1 MKHGRAF
8 RSIHVIIFFSVF
20 HDFMT
25 IDIYTILQTIVYL
38 EIIYYNFDLKP
49 TFIFSKPAQNI
60 YEKESKMVKKI
71 H

>member
-1 MKHGRAF
+1 MVVHLGQYMLLF
-8 RSIHVIIFFSVF
+8 FFSVF